1 MAISNLVTPSGNA
14 NRPSVAAMF
23 GQRPSNDNFAKESD
37 IISGSFIASATN
49 SLTQLNTQLSKLQ
62 ESSKSIVKSMTDA
75 VSKIKTVDR
84 DMSQRFKKLN
94 ADITASRPDFS
105 KFLYKAPPLPLAEI
119 APGSIQQGKL
129 ANTAGIKIPE
139 KENNTLENLLNAA
152 GMLGAG
158 RGRAGATPRT
168 GGGAS
173 PRAGATVQP
182 PKGGAV
188 SPRAPA
194 AEPSK
199 PPTGA
204 PEAKP
209 RASVP
214 EAGSR
219 TGSPTPAEPSPPKAA
234 SGEPV
239 KVGNGKAVLGT
250 ILKTA
255 GASLGALA
263 VGIQLYEGYEG
274 YKAATE
280 AYDTAIAS
288 GVDPNKAMKE
298 FKAAI
303 AEIIGE
309 QIGIFV
315 GGVGGAKAGAM
326 IGSVFPG
333 VGTLIG
339 GLAGSVAGSVIG
351 GDLGKVAGQALGDT
365 LTNET
370 NFNDAFKTRW
380 DNLSKAKQEQ
390 WIADTRKLQG
400 EVSEATSG
408 LATRMQRPP
417 TPVSEMELRKQY
429 LSQGGQKALG
439 NFGEW
444 KASQEAPTA
453 PPPAESTSGAE
464 AGEEGGERGN
474 TSAPTGEATDDKANI
489 TGAPSAAGPT
499 ATTPPAPPPAPRPNQ
514 GAGGAD
520 VIVNKTTNMSSSS
533 GGEGQNVTNPNLKMN
548 AHNPFIKDS
557 LARQVLPEHN

>member
-1 MAISNLVTPSGNA
+1 MAISNLVTPSGNT

-75 VSKIKTVDR
+75 VSKIKTVDK

-119 APGSIQQGKL
+119 APGAIQQGKL
-129 ANTAGIKIPE
+129 ANTAGIKIPPVPIPDIDIPGRIRPP
-139 KENNTLENLLNAA
+139 AV
-152 GMLGAG
+152 GGGGAG
-158 RGRAGATPRT
+158 RPGTTPRT
-168 GGGAS
+168 GGGATARPPATAPET
-173 PRAGATVQP
+173 PRVTTP
-182 PKGGAV
+182 PK
-188 SPRAPA
+188 APTGTP
-194 AEPSK
+194 EPVK
-199 PPTGA
+199 PPT
-204 PEAKP
+204 
-209 RASVP
+209 SVP
-214 EAGSR
+214 QAGSR
-219 TGSPTPAEPSPPKAA
+219 TGAPTPAEPPPKAA
-234 SGEPV
+234 TGEPV
-239 KVGNGKAVLGT
+239 KVGNGKVVLGT

-263 VGIQLYEGYEG
+263 IGVQLYEGYEG

-280 AYDTAIAS
+280 AYDTAIAN
-288 GVDPNKAMKE
+288 GVDPNKAMNE

-309 QIGIFV
+309 QIGVFV
-315 GGVGGAKAGAM
+315 GGIGGAKAGAM
-326 IGSVFPG
+326 IGSAFPG

-339 GLAGSVAGSVIG
+339 GIAGSVAGSVIG

-370 NFNDAFKTRW
+370 NFNDAFKSRW
-380 DNLSKAKQEQ
+380 DSLSKAKQEQ

-429 LSQGGQKALG
+429 LSQGGQRALG
-439 NFGEW
+439 NFNEW
-444 KASQEAPTA
+444 KAKQEAPAAPAEA
-453 PPPAESTSGAE
+453 PPASAGGAE
-464 AGEEGGERGN
+464 VGEESGERGS
-474 TSAPTGEATDDKANI
+474 TSAPTGEATPDKNSV
-489 TGAPSAAGPT
+489 GAPAAAGPT

-514 GAGGAD
+514 GAGGPD
-520 VIVNKTTNMSSSS
+520 VIVNKNTNMSSTSS
-533 GGEGQNVTNPNLKMN
+533 SGEGQNVTNPNLKMN
-548 AHNPFIKDS
+548 AHNPFLKES